1 MSSICIVFVTID
13 QIPACK
19 IRLRHIKIINII
31 VSFFLFFYSKK
42 FKKTVNLHNNFLM
55 RQNETIERQLYK
67 L

>member
-31 VSFFLFFYSKK
+31 VSFFLLFYS
-42 FKKTVNLHNNFLM
+42 M
-55 RQNETIERQLYK
+55 
-67 L
+67 

>member
-31 VSFFLFFYSKK
+31 VSFFFIILLNVIQKI
-42 FKKTVNLHNNFLM
+42 VNLHNIFF
-55 RQNETIERQLYK
+55 NETK
-67 L
+67 

>member
-31 VSFFLFFYSKK
+31 VSFFFIILLNVIQKI
-42 FKKTVNLHNNFLM
+42 VNLHNKLFD
-55 RQNETIERQLYK
+55 ETK
-67 L
+67 

>member
-42 FKKTVNLHNNFLM
+42 FKKTVNLHNNFF
-55 RQNETIERQLYK
+55 NETK
-67 L
+67 